1 MLISTKEFK
10 GVASAILIA
19 VDENAANLELLAKGD
34 VLRLSVTNRE
44 YYVSK
49 LFHLAE
55 PTDFHAVVDA
65 HVFLGLISSITS
77 ESFDLTAKDGVV
89 FIKAGK
95 SKYKTPMIYENE
107 SLAALPFITVKN
119 ATVSMNI
126 SKEVL
131 QSILNVNSKELLK
144 VKNIDVN
151 PLQKLYYIDETGCF
165 TFTTGAT
172 LNKFALEKPIKLLL
186 NDRVV
191 KLFKL
196 FESDAT
202 LTYGADASADGSVQT
217 KVVFSTPDTYVA
229 AIVNSDDVLLNDV
242 QRPCAATKSYIED
255 TYANHLVVSSNELSA
270 AVNRLMQFTKNA
282 LSNQNMRNVPA
293 KVSLSDAEMTITDN
307 LDNSEAISI
316 EAGSY
321 VDSTYTMIINLADLK
336 LVLDSCKNE
345 HLTINCG
352 NHRSIIINRGQ
363 ITNLL
368 PESRS
373 I

>member
-1 MLISTKEFK
+1 MLINTKEFK
-10 GVASAILIA
+10 DVASAILVA
-19 VDENAANLELLAKGD
+19 VDENAANLELKAKD
-34 VLRLSVTNRE
+34 DHLRLSVTNRE

-49 LFHLAE
+49 IFHLKEPAE
-55 PTDFHAVVDA
+55 FHAVVDA
-65 HVFLGLISSITS
+65 HIFLGLIAGITS
-77 ESFDLTAKDGVV
+77 ETFDLTVKDNVV
-89 FIKAGK
+89 YIKAGK
-95 SKYKTPMIYENE
+95 SKYKTPMIYENDA
-107 SLAALPFITVKN
+107 LAVLPPITIKN
-119 ATVSMNI
+119 VTVSMSV
-126 SKEVL
+126 SKDIL

-144 VKNIDVN
+144 VKNLDVN

-172 LNKFALEKPIKLLL
+172 LNKFSLEKPLKLLL

-196 FESDAT
+196 FNADAT
-202 LTYGADASADGSVQT
+202 LAYGVDASSDGTVQT
-217 KVVFSTPDTYVA
+217 KVVFSTPDTYVS

-242 QRPCAATKSYIED
+242 QRPCAATKSYIDD
-255 TYANHLVVSSNELSA
+255 TYSNHLVVSSTELSA
-270 AVNRLMQFTKNA
+270 AVNRLIQFAKNT
-282 LSNQNMRNVPA
+282 LVNQNMRNVPA
-293 KVSLSDAEMTITDN
+293 KVSFAETEMTLTDN
-307 LDNSEAISI
+307 LENSEAVTI

-321 VDSTYTMIINLADLK
+321 VDANYSMIVNLADLK

-352 NHRSIIINRGQ
+352 NHRSIIINRGA